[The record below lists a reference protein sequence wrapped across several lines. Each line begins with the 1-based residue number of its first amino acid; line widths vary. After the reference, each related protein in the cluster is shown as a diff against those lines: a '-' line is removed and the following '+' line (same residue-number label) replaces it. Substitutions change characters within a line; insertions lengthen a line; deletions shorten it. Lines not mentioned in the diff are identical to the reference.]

1 MAAGDVA
8 RAVGSCVFYCIV
20 GPCIIFLNKHILS
33 ALNFNF
39 PVLLSLMG
47 MICSSIVSW
56 VLCTVG
62 LVERKNAS
70 KVTTK
75 FYLRNIMPI
84 GLIIGLTLWT
94 GNLAYIYISVAYIQ
108 MLKASSPV
116 IMMGMTF
123 MMGMETPQRDLI
135 LSVCLITIGTGI
147 ASFGALDFS
156 LFGFLV
162 MMASN
167 ICECTRLIMQQRL
180 LTDFKFG
187 IVEGIYYIYPSASFW
202 LFCMFAGVEMRRFF
216 DDDGATILR
225 ENIGAFVGAS
235 VFGFLIN
242 FAGFLVIKH
251 CSALTLKVLSNA
263 RNAAIVLIAAVAL
276 AEPVTQQQVLGYSIT
291 IVGFMYYNHAKAK
304 ASAPGRDT
312 CADVGATQGQAQH
325 KTYAVLPTSESQ
337 TARSVSP
344 QTS

>member
-1 MAAGDVA
+1 MAASDMM
-8 RAVGSCVFYCIV
+8 RAVASCVFYCIV

-33 ALNFNF
+33 ALNFKF

-47 MICSSIVSW
+47 MVCSSVIAW
-56 VLCTVG
+56 LLCKVG
-62 LVERKNAS
+62 LAKRENAS
-70 KVTTK
+70 KVTRQ
-75 FYLRNIMPI
+75 FYIRNIMPI
-84 GLIIGLTLWT
+84 GFIISLTMWT

-108 MLKASSPV
+108 MLKASTPV

-123 MMGMETPQRDLI
+123 MLGMDSPRCDLI
-135 LSVCLITIGTGI
+135 LSVCLITLGTGI

-162 MMASN
+162 MTASN
-167 ICECTRLIMQQRL
+167 VCECTRLLMQQRL

-202 LFCMFAGVEMRRFF
+202 LFVMFAGVEMRRFI
-216 DDDGATILR
+216 DDDGFAVVR
-225 ENIGAFVGAS
+225 ANVWVFVGAS
-235 VFGFLIN
+235 MFGFLIN

-276 AEPVTQQQVLGYSIT
+276 AEPVTRQQVIGYSIT
-291 IVGFMYYNHAKAK
+291 LVGFIYYNHAKAK
-304 ASAPGRDT
+304 AGAAASKGPISELLPSTNARGR
-312 CADVGATQGQAQH
+312 
-325 KTYAVLPTSESQ
+325 S
-337 TARSVSP
+337 R
-344 QTS
+344 